1 MPNRKKPPEKKQ
13 DHAIKASFTAAEY
26 EAILER
32 ARSCGLLP
40 AEYAHDAIVRKQ
52 VISIPAVNQQV
63 WTQLA
68 RPLGNL
74 SKITQ
79 LLYQAKYKGT
89 TIPTRL
95 LKLLEAEL
103 LELQQLRSALVGQTN
118 EEIALETVNETVSNR
133 PTNHPTNDEG
143 LAA

>member
-1 MPNRKKPPEKKQ
+1 MANRKKPPDQKQ
-13 DHAIKASFTAAEY
+13 DHAIKATFTATDY
-26 EAILER
+26 EDILER
-32 ARSCGLLP
+32 SRRSGLLP
-40 AEYAHDAIVRKQ
+40 SEFAHDAIVRKR
-52 VISIPAVNQQV
+52 VISIPAINQQV

-89 TIPTRL
+89 NIPTH
-95 LKLLEAEL
+95 LLELLATEL
-103 LELQQLRSALVGQTN
+103 LELQQLRRVLVGQ
-118 EEIALETVNETVSNR
+118 
-133 PTNHPTNDEG
+133 NHESVEANSDAQD

>member
-1 MPNRKKPPEKKQ
+1 MANRKKPPDQKQ
-13 DHAIKASFTAAEY
+13 DHAIKATFTAADY
-26 EAILER
+26 EDILER
-32 ARSCGLLP
+32 ARRSGLLP
-40 AEYAHDAIVRKQ
+40 SEFAHDAIVRKR
-52 VISIPAVNQQV
+52 VISIPPINQQV

-89 TIPTRL
+89 HIPTH
-95 LKLLEAEL
+95 LLELLETEL
-103 LELQQLRSALVGQTN
+103 LELQQLRRVLVGQ
-118 EEIALETVNETVSNR
+118 
-133 PTNHPTNDEG
+133 NHEQVEANSDDQD

>member
-1 MPNRKKPPEKKQ
+1 MANRKKPPDQKQ
-13 DHAIKASFTAAEY
+13 DHAIKATFTATDY
-26 EAILER
+26 EDILER
-32 ARSCGLLP
+32 CRRSGLLP
-40 AEYAHDAIVRKQ
+40 AEFAHNAIVRKR
-52 VISIPAVNQQV
+52 VISIPAINQQV

-89 TIPTRL
+89 HIPTH
-95 LKLLEAEL
+95 LLELLETEL
-103 LELQQLRSALVGQTN
+103 LELQQLRRVLVGQ
-118 EEIALETVNETVSNR
+118 
-133 PTNHPTNDEG
+133 NHEQVEANSDEPD

>member
-1 MPNRKKPPEKKQ
+1 MANRKKPPDQKQ
-13 DHAIKASFTAAEY
+13 DHAIKATFTATDY
-26 EAILER
+26 EDILER
-32 ARSCGLLP
+32 SRCSGLLP
-40 AEYAHDAIVRKQ
+40 SEFAHDAIVRKR
-52 VISIPAVNQQV
+52 VVSIPPINQQV

-89 TIPTRL
+89 NIPTHL
-95 LKLLEAEL
+95 LEL
-103 LELQQLRSALVGQTN
+103 LETELLSLQQLRGALVGQSHEQAEAN
-118 EEIALETVNETVSNR
+118 S
-133 PTNHPTNDEG
+133 DELD